1 MPARH
6 AHRVLLAA
14 VTLGIVVLATPTH
27 AQRDVD
33 ELRDRAA
40 QGDATAQFN
49 LARLYVTGTGVPQDH
64 TEATRWYR
72 LAAAQRHAGAQHN
85 LGVKYDSGTGVPE
98 DDAEAVRWY
107 RLAADQGHW

>member
-1 MPARH
+1 MPALH

-49 LARLYVTGTGVPQDH
+49 LARLYVTGTGVPQHH
-64 TEATRWYR
+64 TEASSSTAQPLYPSSAKSKVFDEFARPVWKPGILSPEWVSR
-72 LAAAQRHAGAQHN
+72 L
-85 LGVKYDSGTGVPE
+85 S
-98 DDAEAVRWY
+98 
-107 RLAADQGHW
+107 